1 RRTLR
6 ASARDVVLTIALLL
20 SSTQPAH
27 AGDVEVARKI
37 FADGVKLYQQG
48 DYEGARRLFK
58 QADAEHHAPAIVY
71 NLALAEEKLRHPQA
85 AVDAYE
91 AYVAEVGDRGELSSS
106 AAVAIAQIKAR
117 ATKLR

>member
-1 RRTLR
+1 MARRTLR
-6 ASARDVVLTIALLL
+6 TSARDLFLIVALLL
-20 SSTQPAH
+20 SLVRDAH
-27 AGDVEVARKI
+27 AGDVDAARKL

-58 QADAEHHAPAIVY
+58 QAEAEHHAPAIVY

-91 AYVAEVGDRGELSSS
+91 AYVAEV
-106 AAVAIAQIKAR
+106 
-117 ATKLR
+117 

>member
-1 RRTLR
+1 
-6 ASARDVVLTIALLL
+6 
-20 SSTQPAH
+20 
-27 AGDVEVARKI
+27 
-37 FADGVKLYQQG
+37 VKLYQQG

-91 AYVAEVGDRGELSSS
+91 AYVGEVGEQGELSSS
-106 AAVAIAQIKAR
+106 AAVAIAQIKTRPTTLRIATKPAAR
-117 ATKLR
+117 ALSTTSSRSSSNCSPSMWQWESIKLI